1 MTMSTVVIEG
11 SILPCGFLARGE
23 RVEVQRTAHIDR
35 LIAQGFVNVISET
48 GDPEPAPLP
57 ESAPPPEPDK
67 APARSASRDTWAKF
81 LAEHTHIVT
90 EGKGRDEL
98 VAEYDEWQS
107 VHDVPA
113 ADDSE

>member
-1 MTMSTVVIEG
+1 MSTVVIEG

-35 LIAQGFVNVISET
+35 LIEQGFVNVISET

-57 ESAPPPEPDK
+57 EPVK
-67 APARSASRDTWAKF
+67 APARSASRDTWAEF
-81 LAEHTHIVT
+81 LAEHTGGIVT

-98 VAEYDEWQS
+98 VAEYDEWQR

-113 ADDSE
+113 AADDSE

>member
-35 LIAQGFVNVISET
+35 LIEQGFVNVISET

-57 ESAPPPEPDK
+57 EPVK
-67 APARSASRDTWAKF
+67 APARSASRDTWAEF
-81 LAEHTHIVT
+81 LAEHTDIVT
-90 EGKGRDEL
+90 EDKGRDEL

-113 ADDSE
+113 TDDSE